1 MNVLKYPQYWNYFND
16 ILTLGDMIMKV
27 RSELTQVQPY
37 QPGKPMEELRREL
50 GLSHVI
56 KLASNENPYGCSDHV
71 KRALEAEIQMISRYP
86 DGAAYQLKQAI
97 AEYYGV
103 TMEEIIVGSGSD
115 ELIGLVARTFL
126 QPGTATVMATPTF
139 SQYKWNATLQGAD
152 VVEVSLK
159 NGTHDLSAMLAAIT
173 LETRVIW
180 ICNPNNPTG
189 TYVNHQAVEQFLQ
202 QVPAHV
208 LVVLDEAYAE
218 YVTAE
223 DYPESAKLL
232 ATYENL
238 LILRTF
244 SKIYG
249 LASLRVAY
257 GIGSSSLLQWLE
269 RVREPFNTSR
279 FAQAAA
285 VEAIRDQ
292 VFVDR
297 CRKVNKQERDLL
309 QARLEALKWRIYPSQ
324 TNFLL
329 IQLSEGDDDLA
340 WFDYLLHQG
349 IIIRPGTPI
358 QAPGTIRISVG
369 LPEENQRVLQVI
381 EQRRLPTSSKME

>member
-1 MNVLKYPQYWNYFND
+1 
-16 ILTLGDMIMKV
+16 MKV